1 MSRWPPPPTLTPT
14 FFKGHGLGND
24 YLVFEE
30 GEGWA
35 ATPANVRRVCD
46 RHRGV
51 GADGIVALL
60 RGRGQGDRPDRRDVG
75 LRMFNPDGGEFE
87 RSGNGLRILAS
98 YLASR
103 DPHVKWVDASVGGD
117 TVRMTVH
124 GRSGPQHDVSVE
136 MGRAVVGAPA
146 IGMDDAV
153 LDGAGRMAGPGG
165 ERLEVVAVSVG
176 NPHLVVVCGDGE
188 GGGFSEERLAVVGP
202 YLTSHPAIRDGAN
215 VQLAR
220 PAGGRLC
227 EALIWERGVGRTA
240 ASGTSSC
247 AVAVALVAS
256 GRYAPGALSIA
267 MPGGTL
273 DVTVSEDL
281 DVVLRGPVEEV
292 MDGCLRASLLTTL
305 AEVRFGRAP

>member
-1 MSRWPPPPTLTPT
+1 M
-14 FFKGHGLGND
+14 
-24 YLVFEE
+24 
-30 GEGWA
+30 
-35 ATPANVRRVCD
+35 
-46 RHRGV
+46 
-51 GADGIVALL
+51 
-60 RGRGQGDRPDRRDVG
+60 DVG

-87 RSGNGLRILAS
+87 RSGNGLRILAC

-103 DPHVKWVDASVGGD
+103 DPAVKWVDASVGGD

-146 IGMDDAV
+146 IGLDDAV

-176 NPHLVVVCGDGE
+176 NPHIVVVCDEGEGE

-220 PAGGRLC
+220 PAGGRSC
-227 EALIWERGVGRTA
+227 DALIWERGVGRTA

-292 MDGCLRASLLTTL
+292 MDGRLRASLLTTL
-305 AEVRFGRAP
+305 ATHRS